1 MEDSAPD
8 PSPTEFAL
16 TLLFAVVTAVAVAVY
31 TRPLLGGTAAQD
43 IARMVGSGAAGGLI
57 AWFLWRYWKGDYTSG
72 R

>member
-43 IARMVGSGAAGGLI
+43 IARMVDRGPQA
-57 AWFLWRYWKGDYTSG
+57 D
-72 R
+72 